1 MFGIFN
7 KKKIICEN
15 CKRPLDKYHV
25 FDPTPWVKDLHFEK
39 IKLCTDCMLSKY
51 KKYLNDFTGKAVII
65 EPMKNY
71 IAFPYYTFDEI
82 LEGDYWPKEGV
93 IELRNFVEQ
102 GGNCIKCRKPTNY
115 LLCSP
120 DIYQNNPIKDL
131 DVKNCTKDYFCAD
144 CLCDRLENII
154 IDKNIFFNAIHPI
167 MDGDGVATSFN
178 P

>member
-7 KKKIICEN
+7 KKKITCEN

-25 FDPTPWVKDLHFEK
+25 FDPTPWIKDFHFEK
-39 IKLCTDCMLSKY
+39 IKLCTDCMLNKY
-51 KKYLNDFTGKAVII
+51 KEYLNNFTGKAVII

-82 LEGDYWPKEGV
+82 SEGGYWPEEGV
-93 IELRNFVEQ
+93 IELRNFISQ
-102 GGNCIKCRKPTNY
+102 GGNCVKCKKLTNY

-120 DIYQNNPIKDL
+120 EIYQNDPIKDIRIS
-131 DVKNCTKDYFCAD
+131 NCSKDYFCAD
-144 CLCDRLENII
+144 CLSDRLKDII
-154 IDKNIFFNAIHPI
+154 IKNDLFFNAIYPVR
-167 MDGDGVATSFN
+167 DGDGLATSFN